1 MAITIAIPIK
11 ASADNPSLVGS
22 GVGEGVVV
30 VDGVGEGDAVG
41 EGVAVG
47 VGIGVGVGVG
57 VDDTGGLVQV
67 TLTVLAVKVTS
78 SPVTTSYKDE
88 TPYVRC
94 TAALSVSW
102 KLATAFSLNNDPP
115 LVTLAK

>member
-57 VDDTGGLVQV
+57 VDAGGLVQV

-88 TPYVRC
+88 TPYVRW